1 MERNEQVCSSPPASH
16 KLESSLLRDVSNLR
30 TPRSLAP
37 AKKDLF
43 ATPCDSASRYFT
55 AAAERNPR
63 TYASSIHRQH
73 RPSMSGATTVANS
86 KRKTATTRRIK
97 AFELEQLQ
105 SSRKTQV
112 KKEQSLK
119 SLAKSLTTW
128 LNFLFENPAAC
139 GCGSDS
145 DLDAGGGLGEGAV
158 VGLGKREGR
167 CRPGNVSGR
176 VEVDAATW
184 RCPKRRRD
192 SIWDGG
198 GELEAVS
205 VSKEYSK
212 LTSSM
217 EEICS
222 LDDMQQR
229 MRVYLSLSSCQEIF
243 NVMTRVVKN
252 IDNGRLKMK
261 SHCPI
266 VTDFGMK
273 EKATRILMCYNPI
286 WLRIGLHIIF
296 GGDTLLPSGDVK
308 SEQELAFLKSVIEK
322 QFFSHAGLA
331 KAYAYNKMVD
341 GLYRPGYYESLGN
354 IILKRFLLLVLTLD
368 RAKSQTALP
377 LAYGIDGV
385 DGGSP
390 LLFNVQSNS
399 KSSAQVI
406 NDFLSPEVMHGEG
419 NLLAHLVIIG
429 YRVSYQ
435 QSPLVEY
442 EFRVTDLFAD
452 FQDGVRLC
460 RAIQL
465 LQNDSSILL
474 KTAISSDSRK
484 KRVTNCGIG
493 LKWLK
498 HAGVNLYDED
508 GMEITEDDI
517 ASGDKELTISLL
529 WNMFIQLQL
538 PLLINKTILLQEIYG
553 IRGTDMELSSSKIS
567 GSSLQLLLDWIQAVC
582 VNYDHKIENI
592 TSLVDGK
599 AIWCL
604 LDYYFRKELS
614 CSQSPKDP
622 FKIRGEESIMSASDY
637 TDTVQNLMLSQKLA
651 TLLGS
656 FPEVLQ
662 TSELLEHNGAIN
674 DKSVMILLVFLS
686 SQLAAKK
693 AVDQLNFHKLLGCNC
708 QSLVRRHS
716 RVEKSFMISQ
726 AELNEE
732 QRLGHHIE
740 VCADA
745 ASKFKA
751 IRAWW
756 QDMAE
761 LNSKLGEPPL
771 ISQICPSETI
781 KVESERGRQN
791 SAAIVIQ
798 SEFRKFR
805 EHQKYIRVLN
815 ARRNAISMRARISAA
830 IVIQKHTRSW
840 ITRSR
845 YKVSRKERA
854 LQLAATKVQS
864 NFRGWL
870 ARKEIERAKQN
881 NAAII
886 IQSEFRKF
894 RERQKY
900 IRALNARRE
909 AISMCARISAAIVIQ
924 KHTRSLITRSRY
936 KVARKEK
943 ALQLAATTI
952 QSNFRGWFSRKAF
965 LNLRRATTRIQSYY
979 RRLRCLR
986 EQDRMIRSAIRIQS
1000 CVRAWIARRGAER
1013 LIDLLR
1019 VLQRHCRGWLTR
1031 RRFLCQ
1037 KHAVTKI
1044 QSAVRCLN
1052 CWKTFR
1058 AHKVAAI
1065 EIQRFV
1071 RGHITRKRLLGAS
1084 SFCAA
1089 TILSEDCLGSFQ
1101 LQVVLSSVFK
1111 LQRWW
1116 KSVSLHKRRTKAA
1129 MIIQSHVRVWI
1140 SKQRINTERHQVIMI
1155 QSHWRGYLARKESK
1169 GQLHDLRLRIQKSA
1183 SNVDDSMRIIN
1194 KLKVAVSELV
1204 SMKSMSNILQICQTL
1219 DRTTQHSL
1227 RCCEELVGAGAIA
1240 MLLKLMR
1247 SVSRSIPDQEV
1258 LKHALSTLR
1267 NLARYPHLVETLIDC
1282 SGSVETIFMEF
1293 FRNKEEGY
1301 FTASEL
1307 LRKLC
1312 RNEKGMEVIRRSPAL
1327 LKRLDSLV
1335 EELKRKKAPAERRNP
1350 RGGVESRRDVERR
1363 RLREASELLKL
1374 VRGK

>member
-1 MERNEQVCSSPPASH
+1 MELNEQVCSSPPASH

-63 TYASSIHRQH
+63 TYASSIRRQH

-86 KRKTATTRRIK
+86 KRKTATARRIK
-97 AFELEQLQ
+97 AFELEQSQ

-139 GCGSDS
+139 GCGSDP
-145 DLDAGGGLGEGAV
+145 DLDAGRGLGEGAV

-167 CRPGNVSGR
+167 CRPGNVGGR

-184 RCPKRRRD
+184 RCPKRQRD
-192 SIWDGG
+192 SVWDGG

-217 EEICS
+217 EGICS

-399 KSSAQVI
+399 KSSSQVI

-474 KTAISSDSRK
+474 KMAISSDSRK

-538 PLLINKTILLQEIYG
+538 PLLINKTILLQEIHG
-553 IRGTDMELSSSKIS
+553 IRGTDMELSSSIIS

-592 TSLVDGK
+592 SSLVDGK

-716 RVEKSFMISQ
+716 RVEKSFMTSQ

-771 ISQICPSETI
+771 ISQICPSETS

-791 SAAIVIQ
+791 NAAIVIQ

-815 ARRNAISMRARISAA
+815 ARRNAISMRAQISAA

-845 YKVSRKERA
+845 YK
-854 LQLAATKVQS
+854 QLAATKVQS

-881 NAAII
+881 NAVII

-1019 VLQRHCRGWLTR
+1019 VLQVSSFSCTVSH
-1031 RRFLCQ
+1031 
-1037 KHAVTKI
+1037 
-1044 QSAVRCLN
+1044 
-1052 CWKTFR
+1052 
-1058 AHKVAAI
+1058 
-1065 EIQRFV
+1065 
-1071 RGHITRKRLLGAS
+1071 GAS

-1129 MIIQSHVRVWI
+1129 MTIQSHVRVWI

-1194 KLKVAVSELV
+1194 KLKVAVSELL

-1227 RCCEELVGAGAIA
+1227 RCCEELIGAGAIA

-1312 RNEKGMEVIRRSPAL
+1312 RNEKGMEVIRSSPAL

-1335 EELKRKKAPAERRNP
+1335 EELRRKKAPAERRNP
-1350 RGGVESRRDVERR
+1350 RGGVETRRDVERR